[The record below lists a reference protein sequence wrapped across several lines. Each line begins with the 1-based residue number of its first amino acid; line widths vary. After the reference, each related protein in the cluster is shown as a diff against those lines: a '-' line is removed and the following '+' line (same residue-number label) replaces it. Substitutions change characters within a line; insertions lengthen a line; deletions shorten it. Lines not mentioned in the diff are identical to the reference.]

1 MKYEVQKAN
10 QQTQQ
15 KCSNKAH
22 AWSLVLLPLG
32 PILVPR
38 AHVFNASV
46 GPPSEMRRRALG
58 TRMRSGPGR
67 QDPGYHVGHVAKSR
81 QKLIIFSQNVLK
93 CSCNTELIP
102 EKLVLCSIN
111 DLF

>member
-1 MKYEVQKAN
+1 MKYEEQKAN

-15 KCSNKAH
+15 KCSNRK
-22 AWSLVLLPLG
+22 
-32 PILVPR
+32 
-38 AHVFNASV
+38 
-46 GPPSEMRRRALG
+46 
-58 TRMRSGPGR
+58 MRSGPGR
-67 QDPGYHVGHVAKSR
+67 QDPVYHVGHVAKNR
-81 QKLIIFSQNVLK
+81 QKLIIFSQDVLK

>member
-1 MKYEVQKAN
+1 MAN
-10 QQTQQ
+10 TSCIQTPHLF
-15 KCSNKAH
+15 K
-22 AWSLVLLPLG
+22 
-32 PILVPR
+32 
-38 AHVFNASV
+38 FNIFRYIIFICATDLQLSQHHYH
-46 GPPSEMRRRALG
+46 EYH
-58 TRMRSGPGR
+58 
-67 QDPGYHVGHVAKSR
+67 GYHVGHVAKNG